1 MYRQK
6 YPDGKFTN
14 VYDFARGFL
23 GGKRPMVSDPS
34 GGGSGMEGRDRD
46 RHPVE
51 AIIDVW
57 CEAPV
62 LPVWREIADSAIDPE
77 KRKEVWGDLE
87 YWFVMGVHP

>member
-6 YPDGKFTN
+6 YPDGKHTN
-14 VYDFARGFL
+14 IYDFAKAFL
-23 GGKRPMVSDPS
+23 GGKRSVVSETS
-34 GGGSGMEGRDRD
+34 GGGSVMGTD
-46 RHPVE
+46 RHAVE

-62 LPVWREIADSAIDPE
+62 LPTWREIADSAVDPD
-77 KRKEVWGDLE
+77 KRKALWGDLE

>member
-6 YPDGKFTN
+6 YPDGKYTN
-14 VYDFARGFL
+14 VYDFARAFL
-23 GGKRPMVSDPS
+23 GGKRSIVSDPS
-34 GGGSGMEGRDRD
+34 GGGSGLEETGCD

-62 LPVWREIADSAIDPE
+62 SPAWKEIADSAIDPE
-77 KRKEVWGDLE
+77 KREELWGNLQ

>member
-6 YPDGKFTN
+6 YPGGKYTN
-14 VYDFARGFL
+14 VYDFARAFL
-23 GGKRPMVSDPS
+23 GGKRSTASDPS
-34 GGGSGMEGRDRD
+34 GGGSVLEVKGHD

-57 CEAPV
+57 CDAPV
-62 LPVWREIADSAIDPE
+62 LPTWREIADSAIDPE

>member
-6 YPDGKFTN
+6 YPDGKYTT
-14 VYDFARGFL
+14 VYDFARAFL
-23 GGKRPMVSDPS
+23 GGKRSIVSDTP
-34 GGGSGMEGRDRD
+34 GGGSGMEAKARD

-57 CEAPV
+57 CDAPV
-62 LPVWREIADSAIDPE
+62 SPTWREIADSAIDPD
-77 KRKEVWGDLE
+77 KRKELWGDLE